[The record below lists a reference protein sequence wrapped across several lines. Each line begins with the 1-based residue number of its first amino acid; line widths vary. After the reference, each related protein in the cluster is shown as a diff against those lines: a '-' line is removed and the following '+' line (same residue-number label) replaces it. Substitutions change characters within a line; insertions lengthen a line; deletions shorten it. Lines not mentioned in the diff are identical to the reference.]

1 MIGAGSGVG
10 TGGTEVDGGVGLGLF
25 SGVGVGVEFGEA
37 MRTGVAVG
45 GRDWESCGG
54 SISELAQLLAL
65 RTMVANAWSIAK
77 PISGVSLRA
86 RMKSFRGRK

>member
-1 MIGAGSGVG
+1 MIGAGGGVVA
-10 TGGTEVDGGVGLGLF
+10 GGTEVAGGVGLVLS
-25 SGVGVGVEFGEA
+25 SGVGVGVEFAEA

-54 SISELAQLLAL
+54 SVTEPAQLLAL
-65 RTMVANAWSIAK
+65 RTIVANAWSIAK
-77 PISGVSLRA
+77 PISGVSLSA